1 MTGSG
6 FPLPIQDRVTSSPL
20 CAFCNPLLGV
30 FAMLGGSVRHKK
42 KLANLMM
49 TYEDSYCLDTLELI
63 AEHFFFRVSKSL
75 VGFSLH
81 FSQLIFILIF
91 TKPQRN
97 RGMQYTLMYRN
108 CIYMMDGSTWENDD
122 EFILHSRPLLA
133 TPLIN
138 LLVYS
143 FMRWYIAA
151 R

>member
-1 MTGSG
+1 
-6 FPLPIQDRVTSSPL
+6 
-20 CAFCNPLLGV
+20 
-30 FAMLGGSVRHKK
+30 
-42 KLANLMM
+42 MM
-49 TYEDSYCLDTLELI
+49 TYEDSYCLDTLLELI
-63 AEHFFFRVSKSL
+63 AEHLFFRVSKSL

-108 CIYMMDGSTWENDD
+108 CIYMMDESTWENDD

-138 LLVYS
+138 LPTCLQLYEVVHCCQIIIMILLHWSGITY
-143 FMRWYIAA
+143 FTTYWNIMHIR
-151 R
+151 RNHVKKVPCQKKNQ